1 MVIKNSIGRKNGLLR
16 KRNGRSP
23 QPAWEVAMLFPE
35 QGGWTAEDYLDLPG
49 NRLVELANGRLEI
62 LPMPTTFHQWT
73 VFYLWRLL
81 TDFVSKKNLG
91 LALGSP
97 LPVRLETRK
106 FREPDIVF
114 MLQKNRKRAR
124 NQFWQGADL
133 VMEVV
138 SDDPKG
144 RERDLVTKK
153 KEYARAGISEY
164 WIVDPKRKRITVLRL
179 HGNKYKVDGT
189 YRSGQHA
196 QSRLLRGFEVD
207 VTDALAGPPDTN
219 SQDNNETP

>member
-1 MVIKNSIGRKNGLLR
+1 MLTRNSIGRKNGLR
-16 KRNGRSP
+16 AKRNGRAP

-49 NRLVELANGRLEI
+49 NRLVELANGRLEV

-97 LPVRLETRK
+97 LPVRLGSRK
-106 FREPDIVF
+106 FREPDILF
-114 MLQKNRKRAR
+114 MLRKNRKRAR

-138 SDDPKG
+138 SDDRKG

-153 KEYARAGISEY
+153 KEYAKAGISEY
-164 WIVDPKRKRITVLRL
+164 WIVDARRKQVTVLSL
-179 HGNKYKVDGT
+179 HGNKYKVDGQ
-189 YRSGQHA
+189 YGLGQRA

-207 VTDALAGPPDTN
+207 VTDALAGRPDFD
-219 SQDNNETP
+219 SEDNNEST